1 MGSLRMY
8 FLCCLSLNKSNIK
21 ASVAISSFV
30 SSVTLLIKKETVV

>member
-1 MGSLRMY
+1 MGSLRM
-8 FLCCLSLNKSNIK
+8 FFFMLLKFNIK